1 MAEKNNKINLR
12 TLVLAIIFIGGIIS
26 AFVFFDGQIDGR
38 IESHPK
44 VVGLEIKQDHINEEL
59 KKINKKLE
67 ILEAIDW
74 KLRKLL
80 AEEYG
85 P

>member
-12 TLVLAIIFIGGIIS
+12 TVVLAIMIIGGIGS

-44 VVGLEIKQDHINEEL
+44 VVGLEKEQAYTNKEL
-59 KKINKKLE
+59 EKINKKLE

-74 KLRKLL
+74 KLSKLL

>member
-12 TLVLAIIFIGGIIS
+12 TIVLAIMIIGGVIS

-44 VVGLEIKQDHINEEL
+44 VVGLEINQDHITEEL
-59 KKINKKLE
+59 KKINAKLE
-67 ILEAIDW
+67 VLEAIDW
-74 KLRKLL
+74 KLSKLL
-80 AEEYG
+80 AEEYR

>member
-12 TLVLAIIFIGGIIS
+12 TLVLAIMIIGGIVS

-44 VVGLEIKQDHINEEL
+44 VIGLEKAQEYTERELGEIKEQLLIINQ
-59 KKINKKLE
+59 KI
-67 ILEAIDW
+67 D
-74 KLRKLL
+74 KLL
-80 AEEYG
+80 DRK
-85 P
+85 

>member
-1 MAEKNNKINLR
+1 MAEKNNLR
-12 TLVLAIIFIGGIIS
+12 TLFWAVMIIGGIIS
-26 AFVFFDGQIDGR
+26 AFVIFDGQIDGR

-44 VVGLEIKQDHINEEL
+44 VVELEVEQRYTNRELEKINE
-59 KKINKKLE
+59 K
-67 ILEAIDW
+67 LEAIDW
-74 KLRKLL
+74 KLSKLL